1 MFELVICVLY
11 PFVGV
16 HARLV
21 CIHMSNISLPSH
33 VQSLA
38 FICQHLSAAAC
49 HVFSS
54 TQIPLHG
61 FHVVLFFILPL
72 RSCEYLSHDHVSA
85 SAASHQLHLQQLEST
100 CCHYNA
106 CCMHCLIYACLALL
120 SLDGDGYLK
129 SICRQEAAAFI
140 MQCLAWTYWAYVS

>member
-1 MFELVICVLY
+1 MCLHTAAVFELVICVLY

-21 CIHMSNISLPSH
+21 CIHMGILSLPSH

-38 FICQHLSAAAC
+38 SICQHLSTAAC

-61 FHVVLFFILPL
+61 FHVVFFFILPL
-72 RSCEYLSHDHVSA
+72 RICEYLSYDHVTASA
-85 SAASHQLHLQQLEST
+85 SSPRISFIFTSWGPHAAIT
-100 CCHYNA
+100 MRVA
-106 CCMHCLIYACLALL
+106 CIVSFYACLH
-120 SLDGDGYLK
+120 
-129 SICRQEAAAFI
+129 II
-140 MQCLAWTYWAYVS
+140 H